1 MSFDFNL
8 AELAG
13 WAGAIL
19 ILTACGLLSVG
30 KLSGRSLAYQTLNI
44 VVAIGELSAARMHS
58 MHRYLRK
65 HRVRVPQRDG
75 AVLPGVRAISGLPLS
90 GARQ

>member
-13 WAGAIL
+13 WAGAVL
-19 ILTACGLLSVG
+19 ILTAYGLLSVG

-44 VVAIGELSAARMHS
+44 VGALGFIANGWAHRALPSTTLNVVWVAIGAYAN
-58 MHRYLRK
+58 
-65 HRVRVPQRDG
+65 
-75 AVLPGVRAISGLPLS
+75 
-90 GARQ
+90 